1 MLRAQGSLISDI
13 REVRS
18 FSPFKDQIA
27 VQGDILTASIHIQC
41 FQSYESL
48 SIGKELYSLNVVL
61 NSLLEIVDEEISIV
75 KAFNSNNDLG
85 PIELL
90 QEKKIE
96 TLAVLEKVF
105 SVEKIEE
112 PCSSAADGLLSES
125 LISEAGDDELSA
137 GSFEDLRV

>member
-1 MLRAQGSLISDI
+1 M
-13 REVRS
+13 
-18 FSPFKDQIA
+18 
-27 VQGDILTASIHIQC
+27 
-41 FQSYESL
+41 
-48 SIGKELYSLNVVL
+48 NVVL

-112 PCSSAADGLLSES
+112 PCSSSADGRLSES
-125 LISEAGDDELSA
+125 LISESGDDELSA